1 MSLERVRL
9 GRVLRTDM
17 SSERVRL
24 GQQLLNERLPKRG
37 TCCQHCIANS
47 GEHRKDELPLF
58 FPASLIAR
66 NVLHLSQVMPKLRI
80 IMRLLI
86 S

>member
-47 GEHRKDELPLF
+47 GEPRKDELPLF
-58 FPASLIAR
+58 FSGKSYCQKRFAFKPSYA
-66 NVLHLSQVMPKLRI
+66 
-80 IMRLLI
+80 
-86 S
+86 